1 MLIAA
6 LIELFSLGT
15 IIVIINTVLE
25 MGKSA
30 NLQGEYFENFLRGFS
45 KSFSLEIIIFL
56 LLLAFS
62 LRFLLLIFA
71 SWMES
76 KFIADLREK
85 LTLNLYQNFLLRN
98 PTNIFKKIAQS
109 T

>member
-30 NLQGEYFENFLRGFS
+30 NLQGEYFDNFKEVFS
-45 KSFSLEIIIFL
+45 KSFSLEIIIFYFYWL
-56 LLLAFS
+56 FH
-62 LRFLLLIFA
+62 
-71 SWMES
+71 
-76 KFIADLREK
+76 
-85 LTLNLYQNFLLRN
+85 
-98 PTNIFKKIAQS
+98 
-109 T
+109 